1 MDGLP
6 LLNFASGE
14 PALLETHVGPK
25 GLAATYL
32 QQDPATGRWL
42 PVAAYSRELVPP
54 ELQKS
59 VALLEITAI
68 QEALKKVPYVA
79 LYADA
84 LEVRV
89 SPEVAQVFKS
99 KLHLGPELTWR
110 VCDISAYGL

>member
-1 MDGLP
+1 M
-6 LLNFASGE
+6 
-14 PALLETHVGPK
+14 
-25 GLAATYL
+25 
-32 QQDPATGRWL
+32 
-42 PVAAYSRELVPP
+42 AAYSRELAPP

-68 QEALKKVPYVA
+68 QEALRKVPYVA

-110 VCDISAYGL
+110 VCDI